1 LINFQSKDDVYI
13 LSLEGSILHKDSEAL
28 REYFEGM
35 YENKITKIVLD
46 MTKTHH
52 ICSSALGHMVYME
65 NRLRSIGG
73 EIKLV
78 VNDEDLLELLDITL
92 LNQVFLIYKSNREA
106 IASFQ

>member
-1 LINFQSKDDVYI
+1 MIQFQNKGDVYI
-13 LSLEGSILHKDSEAL
+13 LSLEGSILHKDSESL
-28 REYFEGM
+28 KEYFDGM
-35 YENKITKIVLD
+35 YENKIVKIVID

-78 VNDEDLLELLDITL
+78 VNDDDLLELMDITL
-92 LNQVFLIYKSNREA
+92 LNQVFIIYKNTKEA
-106 IASFQ
+106 ISAFL